1 MIVVINKEKILSY
14 KVLEQSESFYY
25 KIYDS
30 NYLDTLVNNQFSLK
44 DVDTVSGATVTSKAL
59 KKLLQNVLK
68 DYNNSDIPDDVEE
81 EKDFEVLNIEDNTD
95 NVIYNVSKKSFGGN
109 LELKITFVHDV
120 IEEITIVNQNDSYM
134 SLVIDADFINTLI
147 RNQQDLDN
155 VDTVS
160 GATISSTA
168 IKDAVIKTIEAYNA
182 NKQEV
187 TE

>member
-1 MIVVINKEKILSY
+1 M
-14 KVLEQSESFYY
+14 
-25 KIYDS
+25 
-30 NYLDTLVNNQFSLK
+30 
-44 DVDTVSGATVTSKAL
+44 G
-59 KKLLQNVLK
+59 
-68 DYNNSDIPDDVEE
+68 
-81 EKDFEVLNIEDNTD
+81 
-95 NVIYNVSKKSFGGN
+95 
-109 LELKITFVHDV
+109 
-120 IEEITIVNQNDSYM
+120 
-134 SLVIDADFINTLI
+134 LVIDADFINTLI